1 MYSKIKKC
9 KFSVISAK
17 PIDIRDI
24 ERFEKDLDFT
34 FGNEYRKFLE
44 QFGCLSID
52 YLEFYGICGNNES
65 VPSAVYMTKR
75 MREDLDFFPE
85 NLVVIHEVM
94 ELFIVLIMQTVF
106 ILALTMAALKQMKPL
121 RNLFF
126 LKLENYHNP

>member
-85 NLVVIHEVM
+85 NLVVIHEVGDGTFYCVDNADRIYSCSYHGCVKTD
-94 ELFIVLIMQTVF
+94 ETFKEFVF
-106 ILALTMAALKQMKPL
+106 SEIG
-121 RNLFF
+121 
-126 LKLENYHNP
+126 KLS